1 MRHWVNFGLLFSFLT
16 LMVTGVLAYMRP
28 FSIVTT
34 RVHIIF
40 GVLTILLVLLHLVVR
55 TRYFTGK
62 LSGKTASRGMLA
74 GILLAWCG
82 LLALS
87 LGDIWPARQVL
98 AASYESRHR
107 AKIVRSSPLAGFL
120 ETDKTHRFVARHPG
134 PEADTAVS
142 LMLRFREG
150 LEAPPAIAVWAE
162 TSTGT
167 LIETLYLDE
176 ALAYSEAVEWQG
188 IQTQR
193 HKLLPIWRHRHTIIS
208 GVDPHGQI
216 DAFTGATPSHSFSLE
231 QYLAVEGESG
241 FVLCV
246 EVNAAGDANAAF
258 PDTALGQPSL
268 LYTAYIKPSEEPAYA
283 LMELTAHG
291 GEAEHGGS
299 LAYDFEGIDS
309 ARHLIDLLLAR
320 TAPSPP

>member
-16 LMVTGVLAYMRP
+16 LMVTGVLAYVQP

-40 GVLTILLVLLHLVVR
+40 GILTILLVLLHLVVR

-62 LSGKTASRGMLA
+62 LSGKSASRGMVA
-74 GILLAWCG
+74 GILLAWSG
-82 LLALS
+82 LLALA
-87 LGDIWPARQVL
+87 LGDIWPARQVMTS
-98 AASYESRHR
+98 SYESRHR
-107 AKIVRSSPLAGFL
+107 AEIVRSSPLAGFL
-120 ETDKTHRFVARHPG
+120 ETDKTRRFVARRPG
-134 PEADTAVS
+134 PGADTAVS

-150 LEAPPAIAVWAE
+150 LEKPPAIAVWAE
-162 TSTGT
+162 TSTGS
-167 LIETLYLDE
+167 LIETLYLDG
-176 ALAYSEAVEWQG
+176 ALAYGESVEWQG
-188 IQTQR
+188 IRTQR

-208 GVDPHGQI
+208 GVDPHGEI
-216 DAFTGATPSHSFSLE
+216 DAFTGTTPSHSFSLE
-231 QYLAVEGESG
+231 HYLTTGDEGG

-246 EVNAAGDANAAF
+246 EVNAAADANTAF

-268 LYTAYIKPSEEPAYA
+268 LYTAYIEPGEDPEYA

-291 GEAEHGGS
+291 GQAEHGGS

-309 ARHLIDLLLAR
+309 ARRLIDLLLVR
-320 TAPSPP
+320 TAPSKP